1 MESFEYR
8 NLEKV
13 KEKPGIYA
21 WYLDYNPSIN
31 PLDFQDFF
39 SIKEFEVR
47 MTGNFKENYI
57 GTIESELKN
66 ESNSKKSQ
74 INQILLSNAVRAFNV
89 PIYIGISET
98 LRSRLRTHKDKLES
112 KLAENS
118 NSNSINFES
127 IKIDTDIES
136 SAFATR
142 ISKKLKKHNISASNL
157 RVNVVYFDN
166 TQQYNKQQLF
176 LIENYLNR
184 LFYPILGKN

>member
-1 MESFEYR
+1 MDSFEYR

-21 WYLDYNPSIN
+21 WYLDYHSSISPS
-31 PLDFQDFF
+31 DFQDFF
-39 SIKEFEVR
+39 SIKEFKVL

-57 GTIESELKN
+57 GKIESELKN
-66 ESNSKKSQ
+66 ESSSKKSE
-74 INQILLSNAVRAFNV
+74 INQILLANAVRVFNV

-118 NSNSINFES
+118 NNNAINDDC

-142 ISKKLKKHNISASNL
+142 VSKKLKKHNISASNL

-166 TQQYNKQQLF
+166 AQSNKQQLI